1 MEMLLDF
8 IAANPFVAIILI
20 GLIISLF
27 NSNKKAKQ
35 QGMPSFGGDKGKP
48 DGRQPQRVPQQGER
62 GGNVQG
68 RAAQSQ
74 GAPLQSTPADPA
86 LAEAVRQLALQRQQE
101 EEQQRKHEVER
112 REQEKVRQRQQ
123 AAKRAKERKPA
134 AAVAAAQLSRPGER
148 LPREE
153 EMRRAIVWAEV
164 LGPPR
169 AKRPFR

>member
-1 MEMLLDF
+1 METLLNF

-27 NSNKKAKQ
+27 NKKGKQ
-35 QGMPSFGGDKGKP
+35 QGMPPFGGDKGQP
-48 DGRQPQRVPQQGER
+48 NGRQPQRVPQQGQR
-62 GGNVQG
+62 RVNVP
-68 RAAQSQ
+68 AAGSQ
-74 GAPLQSTPADPA
+74 GAPSHNMPADPA

-101 EEQQRKHEVER
+101 EEGRRRQNELEER
-112 REQEKVRQRQQ
+112 RQQEKTRQREQPVRRT
-123 AAKRAKERKPA
+123 AGERSISTA
-134 AAVAAAQLSRPGER
+134 AASAISSPGER
-148 LPREE
+148 LPRKE